1 MWMIFKDTVGLG
13 PIKLMALVKK
23 GQRWSCIYFCLN
35 AFNLMNWKFKGKEQI
50 ESHLVNICFPW
61 FNFIYCFLGNLFCKY
76 YHNNNTTI
84 LSLKRLPILFFFIPI
99 HFSKLTASGLGICV
113 CVCVFSLKMAVSLF
127 KIYNYFWVYK
137 LISYL

>member
-1 MWMIFKDTVGLG
+1 MWVISKDTVGFR

-23 GQRWSCIYFCLN
+23 AEIKFCLN
-35 AFNLMNWKFKGKEQI
+35 AFNLMNWKFKGKEQV

-61 FNFIYCFLGNLFCKY
+61 FNFNVSLETYFANITIIMIIPQYCHWEGY
-76 YHNNNTTI
+76 
-84 LSLKRLPILFFFIPI
+84 PFFFKKIPI
-99 HFSKLTASGLGICV
+99 HFSKLTASGLFNI